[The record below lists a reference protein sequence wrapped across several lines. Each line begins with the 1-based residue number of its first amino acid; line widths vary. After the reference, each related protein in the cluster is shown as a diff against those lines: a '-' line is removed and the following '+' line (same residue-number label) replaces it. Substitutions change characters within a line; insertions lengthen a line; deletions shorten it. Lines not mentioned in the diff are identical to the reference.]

1 MGTDPI
7 FLTAGQQ
14 SRTLLFQRYRLPC
27 LLELPALFCTPVPL
41 LHSRLLLDDQSCAP
55 ASDAARGGRL
65 RPPDEISEPV
75 LRTAREQKDRAQ
87 RYALGRPLSV
97 LSRCLGALRARVLP
111 VYRAES
117 GPGRHG
123 LASGRLSLV
132 KLCRAQRGTCGPYTG
147 PGPRP

>member
-14 SRTLLFQRYRLPC
+14 SRTLLFQRYRLTS

-41 LHSRLLLDDQSCAP
+41 LHSPLLLEDQSCAP

-65 RPPDEISEPV
+65 RPPHEISEPV

-87 RYALGRPLSV
+87 RYALGRPLLV

-123 LASGRLSLV
+123 FASQIGRAHV
-132 KLCRAQRGTCGPYTG
+132 
-147 PGPRP
+147 